1 LPHITNLHPSQ
12 LQIHSFFL
20 SPTLREDLQRRS
32 AALQESSPIP
42 IPGLPDELHVYHSL
56 HPLEAGTVGT
66 TGPGGAAMEKN
77 KRVFGLGTEVYKG
90 VCELDG
96 NAYVLRRVESGWK
109 AYSWRIKTFEG

>member
-1 LPHITNLHPSQ
+1 
-12 LQIHSFFL
+12 
-20 SPTLREDLQRRS
+20 
-32 AALQESSPIP
+32 
-42 IPGLPDELHVYHSL
+42 
-56 HPLEAGTVGT
+56 
-66 TGPGGAAMEKN
+66 MEKN